1 MPITSRSNI
10 PTDVATLQALLIAAD
25 ARLNAQSQ
33 SLLDR
38 DGIIER
44 KEDRIIRLEKLLA
57 DFKRALYGA
66 KSEKGHPD
74 QYHLALEDIETA
86 MAVVHAEDEAIDPPK
101 TAASKS
107 RAGRGVLPK
116 HLPRVEEIIAPDL
129 TCGCGAMRHIIW
141 EDVSERLD
149 IVPAQFR
156 VLVTRRPKYACRS
169 CEAGI
174 IQAPAKPRLIEG
186 GMPTE
191 ATIASVIVSKYA
203 DHLPLY
209 RQSQIY
215 ARQGVDIDRSTLAFW
230 VGKAAYELRPIH
242 DALLAHLKTS
252 SKLFMDETP
261 APVLDPGR
269 GKVKKGYFWALARDD
284 RGWNGP
290 EPPGVAFT
298 YAPGRSGTYASEIL
312 QGFEGVLQ
320 VDGYAGYNRVLDLRD
335 NAPIQLAYCWAHARR
350 KLFDLTHHNVAPIAE
365 EGLKQIAALY
375 RIEKQARGTSAE
387 DRLAL
392 RQAKSAPKIAT
403 FKTWLDHARTQVSSK
418 SPTGDA
424 LKYIAKYWDGLIL
437 FLTDGRI
444 EMDSNAVER
453 TIRPIAPQRKNALFA
468 GHDAGAQNWA
478 MLASLIETCKLN
490 KIEPHSYLTGVITA
504 IVNGHKQKHID
515 QLLSWNFKG

>member
-1 MPITSRSNI
+1 MTSRSNI
-10 PTDVATLQALLIAAD
+10 PTDIATLQALLAAAD
-25 ARLNAQSQ
+25 ARLEAQSRT
-33 SLLDR
+33 LLDR
-38 DGIIER
+38 DAIIGR

-107 RAGRGVLPK
+107 RGGRGVLPK
-116 HLPRVEEIIAPDL
+116 NLPRVEEIIAPDL
-129 TCGCGAMRHIIW
+129 TCSCGAERHIIG

-156 VLVTRRPKYACRS
+156 VLVTHRPKYACRS
-169 CEAGI
+169 CEAGV
-174 IQAPAKPRLIEG
+174 IQAPATLRLIEG

-298 YAPGRSGTYASEIL
+298 YAAGRSGTYASEIL
-312 QGFEGVLQ
+312 QGFEGILQ

-424 LKYIAKYWDGLIL
+424 LKYIAKYWDWLIL

-453 TIRPIAPQRKNALFA
+453 TIRPIALQRKNALFA

-504 IVNGHKQKHID
+504 IVKGHKQKHIE
-515 QLLSWNFKG
+515 QLLPWNFKG

>member
-1 MPITSRSNI
+1 MTS
-10 PTDVATLQALLIAAD
+10 AAD
-25 ARLNAQSQ
+25 LPDDIDALKAIIMASQ
-33 SLLDR
+33 AKMSEQ

-101 TAASKS
+101 TAASSS
-107 RAGRGVLPK
+107 RAGRGALPK
-116 HLPRVEEIIAPDL
+116 HLPRVEEIIAPDI
-129 TCGCGAMRHIIW
+129 TCGCGAERHIIG
-141 EDVSERLD
+141 EDISERLD

-156 VLVTRRPKYACRS
+156 VIVTRRPKYACRS
-169 CEAGI
+169 CEAGVV
-174 IQAPAKPRLIEG
+174 QAPAKSRLIEG

-215 ARQGVDIDRSTLAFW
+215 ARQGVEIDRSTLAFW
-230 VGKAAYELRPIH
+230 VGKASHELKPVH
-242 DALLAHLKTS
+242 DALLAQLKQS

-269 GKVKKGYFWALARDD
+269 GKTKKGYFWALARDD
-284 RGWNGP
+284 RAWNGP
-290 EPPGVAFT
+290 EPPGVVFT
-298 YAPGRSGTYASEIL
+298 YAPGRSGKYASEIL
-312 QGFEGVLQ
+312 QGFDGILQ

-335 NAPIQLAYCWAHARR
+335 NQPIQLAYCWAHARR
-350 KLFDLTHHNVAPIAE
+350 KLYELTHNNVAPIAE

-375 RIEKQARGTSAE
+375 RIEAQARDTSTQERLAIRQKKSAAKINAFKAWLDQARGRVSA
-387 DRLAL
+387 
-392 RQAKSAPKIAT
+392 
-403 FKTWLDHARTQVSSK
+403 K
-418 SPTGDA
+418 SPTGEA

-453 TIRPIAPQRKNALFA
+453 TIRPIALQRKNALFA
-468 GHDAGAQNWA
+468 GHEAGAQNWA

-490 KIEPHSYLTGVITA
+490 HIEPHSYLTGVLTA
-504 IVNGHKQKHID
+504 IVNGHKQKDID
-515 QLLSWNFKG
+515 QLLPWNYAR

>member
-1 MPITSRSNI
+1 MTSRSDL

-25 ARLNAQSQ
+25 ARLSAQSP

-57 DFKRALYGA
+57 DFKRALYGT
-66 KSEKGHPD
+66 KSEKANPD

-101 TAASKS
+101 AAASKS
-107 RAGRGVLPK
+107 RAVRGVLPK
-116 HLPRVEEIIAPDL
+116 HLPRVEEVIAPEDV
-129 TCGCGAMRHIIW
+129 TCGCGAARHVIG

-174 IQAPAKPRLIEG
+174 VQAPAKPRLIEG

-215 ARQGVDIDRSTLAFW
+215 ARQGGDIDRSTLAFW
-230 VGKAAYELRPIH
+230 VGKAAYELRPVH
-242 DALLAHLKTS
+242 DALLAHLKRS

-269 GKVKKGYFWALARDD
+269 GKVKKGYFWALARDN

-298 YAPGRSGTYASEIL
+298 YAPGRSGNYASQIL
-312 QGFEGVLQ
+312 QGFEGILQ

-350 KLFDLTHHNVAPIAE
+350 KLYELTHHNVAPIAE

-375 RIEKQARGTSAE
+375 RIEGQIRGRSAE
-387 DRLAL
+387 ERLAM
-392 RQAKSAPKIAT
+392 RQQKSAPKIAT
-403 FKTWLDHARTQVSSK
+403 FKVWLDHVRTQVSAK
-418 SPTGDA
+418 SPTGAA

-437 FLTDGRI
+437 FLDDGRI

-453 TIRPIAPQRKNALFA
+453 TIRPIALQRKNALFA

-490 KIEPHSYLTGVITA
+490 RIEPHNYLTGILTA
-504 IVNGHKQKHID
+504 ILNGHKQKDID
-515 QLLSWNFKG
+515 QLLPWNFKS

>member
-1 MPITSRSNI
+1 MTFPADLPDDIDALKAIILAS
-10 PTDVATLQALLIAAD
+10 QAKMAD
-25 ARLNAQSQ
+25 Q
-33 SLLDR
+33 

-66 KSEKGHPD
+66 KSEKANPD

-116 HLPRVEEIIAPDL
+116 HLPRVEELIAPDP
-129 TCGCGAMRHIIW
+129 TCGCGAERHIIG

-174 IQAPAKPRLIEG
+174 IQAPAKPHLIEG

-215 ARQGVDIDRSTLAFW
+215 ARQGVDIDRSTLASW
-230 VGKAAYELRPIH
+230 VGKAAHDLKPVH

-312 QGFEGVLQ
+312 QGFEGILQ

-375 RIEKQARGTSAE
+375 RIESRARSTSAE

-403 FKTWLDHARTQVSSK
+403 FKAWLDHARTQVSGK

-453 TIRPIAPQRKNALFA
+453 TIRPIALQRKNALFA
-468 GHDAGAQNWA
+468 GHDAGVQNWA

-490 KIEPHSYLTGVITA
+490 KVEPHSYIAGVLTA

-515 QLLSWNFKG
+515 QLLPWNFRA

>member
-1 MPITSRSNI
+1 MTFPADLPDDIDALKAIILAS
-10 PTDVATLQALLIAAD
+10 QAKMVD
-25 ARLNAQSQ
+25 Q
-33 SLLDR
+33 

-66 KSEKGHPD
+66 KSEKANPD

-86 MAVVHAEDEAIDPPK
+86 MAVVHAEDEAIAPPK

-129 TCGCGAMRHIIW
+129 TCGCGAERHIIG

-169 CEAGI
+169 CEAGV

-215 ARQGVDIDRSTLAFW
+215 ARQGVVIDRSTLAFW
-230 VGKAAYELRPIH
+230 VGKAAHELRPVH
-242 DALLAHLKTS
+242 DALLTHLKTS

-284 RGWNGP
+284 RAWNGP

-298 YAPGRSGTYASEIL
+298 YAPGRSGKYATQIL
-312 QGFEGVLQ
+312 QGFGGILQ

-335 NAPIQLAYCWAHARR
+335 NEPIQLAYCWAHARR

-387 DRLAL
+387 ERLAL
-392 RQAKSAPKIAT
+392 RQAKSAPKIAG
-403 FKTWLDHARTQVSSK
+403 FKTWLVHARGQVSTK
-418 SPTGDA
+418 SPTGEA

-437 FLTDGRI
+437 FITDGRI

-453 TIRPIAPQRKNALFA
+453 TIRPIALQRKNALFA

-478 MLASLIETCKLN
+478 ILASLIETCKLN
-490 KIEPHSYLTGVITA
+490 KIEPHSYITGVLTA
-504 IVNGHKQKHID
+504 IVNGHKQKHIE
-515 QLLSWNFKG
+515 QLLPWNFRG

>member
-1 MPITSRSNI
+1 MTFPADLPDDIDALKAIILAS
-10 PTDVATLQALLIAAD
+10 QAKMVD
-25 ARLNAQSQ
+25 Q
-33 SLLDR
+33 

-66 KSEKGHPD
+66 KSEKANPD

-86 MAVVHAEDEAIDPPK
+86 MAVVHAEDEAIAPPK

-129 TCGCGAMRHIIW
+129 TCGCGAERHIIG

-169 CEAGI
+169 CEAGV

-215 ARQGVDIDRSTLAFW
+215 ARQGVVIDRSTLAFW
-230 VGKAAYELRPIH
+230 VGKAAHELRPVH
-242 DALLAHLKTS
+242 DALLTHLKTS

-284 RGWNGP
+284 RAWNGP

-298 YAPGRSGTYASEIL
+298 YAPGRSGKYATQIL
-312 QGFEGVLQ
+312 QGFGGILQ

-335 NAPIQLAYCWAHARR
+335 NEPIQLAYCWAHARR

-387 DRLAL
+387 ERLAL
-392 RQAKSAPKIAT
+392 RQAKSAPKIAG
-403 FKTWLDHARTQVSSK
+403 FKTWLVHARCQVSTK
-418 SPTGDA
+418 SPTGEA

-437 FLTDGRI
+437 FITDGRI

-453 TIRPIAPQRKNALFA
+453 TIRPIALQRKNALFA

-478 MLASLIETCKLN
+478 ILASLIETCKLN
-490 KIEPHSYLTGVITA
+490 KIEPHSYITGVLTA
-504 IVNGHKQKHID
+504 IVNGHKQKHIE
-515 QLLSWNFKG
+515 QLLPWNFRG

>member
-1 MPITSRSNI
+1 MTFPADLPDDIDALKAIILAS
-10 PTDVATLQALLIAAD
+10 QAKMVD
-25 ARLNAQSQ
+25 Q
-33 SLLDR
+33 

-66 KSEKGHPD
+66 KSEKANPD

-129 TCGCGAMRHIIW
+129 TCGCGAERHIIG

-169 CEAGI
+169 CEAGV

-215 ARQGVDIDRSTLAFW
+215 ARQGVVIDRSTLAFW
-230 VGKAAYELRPIH
+230 VGKAAHELRPVH
-242 DALLAHLKTS
+242 DALLTHLKTS

-284 RGWNGP
+284 RAWNGP

-298 YAPGRSGTYASEIL
+298 YAPGRSGKYATQIL
-312 QGFEGVLQ
+312 QGFGGILQ

-335 NAPIQLAYCWAHARR
+335 NEPIQLAYCWAHARR

-387 DRLAL
+387 ERLAL
-392 RQAKSAPKIAT
+392 RQAKSAPKIAG
-403 FKTWLDHARTQVSSK
+403 FKTWLVHARCQVSTK
-418 SPTGDA
+418 SPTGEA

-437 FLTDGRI
+437 FITDGRI

-453 TIRPIAPQRKNALFA
+453 TIRPIALQRKNALFA

-478 MLASLIETCKLN
+478 ILASLIETCKLN
-490 KIEPHSYLTGVITA
+490 KIEPHSYITGVLTA
-504 IVNGHKQKHID
+504 IVNGHKQKHIE
-515 QLLSWNFKG
+515 QLLPWNFRG